1 MNKLHQKCF
10 VASGGF
16 HLLLLVVILVI
27 GPAFLS
33 SKSQSDN
40 RPPLDVIPGRLID
53 AAFSGG
59 GNPNGTPPP
68 PDPIVPR
75 PQPAVQPAPQPEP
88 VKTPEPVK
96 VREPQHRPE
105 PVEQVKPAKPDPTS
119 LETSDDHKRKK
130 REISTTPIVRRTDTN
145 KNEKTPSTTPSA
157 DNEQR
162 RLADRNRRIAEMI
175 GQTAQNLRKDVAPGT
190 SLEAIGPGGGGEVY
204 ASYDDA
210 VRSIYW
216 HAWTAPEETASDQAV
231 TKVTVTI
238 ASDGTV
244 LSARIL
250 KPSGD
255 ASVDRSVQ
263 RTLDSVT
270 FIRPFPEG
278 AKDKQRTYTIN
289 FNLKAKR
296 LSG

>member
-10 VASGGF
+10 IASGGF
-16 HLLLLVVILVI
+16 HLLLIVILVI

-40 RPPLDVIPGRLID
+40 RPPLDVIPGKLID

-68 PDPIVPR
+68 PAPIVPR
-75 PQPAVQPAPQPEP
+75 PQPVVQPAPQPEP
-88 VKTPEPVK
+88 AKPPEPVK
-96 VREPQHRPE
+96 VREPS
-105 PVEQVKPAKPDPTS
+105 S

-145 KNEKTPSTTPSA
+145 KTEKTPSTTPSA

-210 VRSIYW
+210 VRGIYW

-238 ASDGTV
+238 ESSGTV
-244 LSARIL
+244 LSARII

>member
-1 MNKLHQKCF
+1 MNKLHQKCII
-10 VASGGF
+10 ASGGF
-16 HLLLLVVILVI
+16 HLLLIVILVI
-27 GPAFLS
+27 GPAFLT
-33 SKSQSDN
+33 SKSKSDD
-40 RPPLDVIPGRLID
+40 RPPLDIIPGKLID

-68 PDPIVPR
+68 PAAIVPR
-75 PQPAVQPAPQPEP
+75 PQPAVQPMPQPEP
-88 VKTPEPVK
+88 VKPTEPVK
-96 VREPQHRPE
+96 VPTPQPRPE
-105 PVEQVKPAKPDPTS
+105 PVEQVKPAKPDPSS

-130 REISTTPIVRRTDTN
+130 PEVSTTPIVRRTDTG
-145 KNEKTPSTTPSA
+145 KTTKTPSTTPSA

-162 RLADRNRRIAEMI
+162 RLADRNRRISELI
-175 GQTAQNLRKDVAPGT
+175 GQTAQNLRKDVSPGT

-231 TKVTVTI
+231 TKATVTI
-238 ASDGTV
+238 DSDGTV
-244 LSARIL
+244 LSARII

-255 ASVDRSVQ
+255 ASVDKSVQ